1 MAKKSNSQ
9 EGLEKIV
16 LNDIDNR
23 YKTIVLIK
31 KYYETLRNKAVK
43 DHNPI
48 PELNDVIRDIISG
61 KIKLDQIHEQPS
73 KSKQKTDGKS

>member
-9 EGLEKIV
+9 EGLEKVV
-16 LNDIDNR
+16 LNEIDNR

-48 PELNDVIRDIISG
+48 PELNGVIRDIITG
-61 KIKLDQIHEQPS
+61 KIKLDQIHKELP
-73 KSKQKTDGKS
+73 KSK

>member
-9 EGLEKIV
+9 EGLKVV
-16 LNDIDNR
+16 LNEIDNR
-23 YKTIVLIK
+23 YETIVQIK

-48 PELNDVIRDIISG
+48 PELNGVIRDIVTG
-61 KIKLDQIHEQPS
+61 KIKLDQIHKQSS
-73 KSKQKTDGKS
+73 KSK